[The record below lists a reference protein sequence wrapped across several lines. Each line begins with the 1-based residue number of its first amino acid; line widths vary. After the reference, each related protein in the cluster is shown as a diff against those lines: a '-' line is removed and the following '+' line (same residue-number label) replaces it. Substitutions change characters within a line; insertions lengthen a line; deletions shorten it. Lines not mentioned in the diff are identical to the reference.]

1 LICALCVPDF
11 WPRYIG
17 AIGVQQSD
25 SAVEPKW
32 RMVNRESKDRSRR
45 FEARD
50 GRISPLPRMRM
61 APDNQR
67 ENDKNQKNKAVMCMK
82 PQGRSGKKVN
92 KPPCEGR
99 GDPSAWSLLTC
110 LIRLP
115 DFGQGE
121 EAVSSIFLSQVESR
135 DAAGKIPVADVPE
148 SRLAQG
154 RGE

>member
-1 LICALCVPDF
+1 MNSKLKGP
-11 WPRYIG
+11 
-17 AIGVQQSD
+17 
-25 SAVEPKW
+25 
-32 RMVNRESKDRSRR
+32 NRSVD
-45 FEARD
+45 AGD
-50 GRISPLPRMRM
+50 GMIAPLPGMRLTLKG
-61 APDNQR
+61 QR
-67 ENDKNQKNKAVMCMK
+67 ENVQNQKNKAAMCMK

-115 DFGQGE
+115 DFGQGVA
-121 EAVSSIFLSQVESR
+121 AVSSIFLSQVESR